1 MTTVKEENDEFTE
14 VTNPVVRRFIAD
26 GSNGIFLATFVN
38 KESTLATSSQ
48 YHKISKQRMSYW
60 IKRMLDLR
68 LIKVARTER
77 APNGA
82 MQAVYTSTA
91 ARFIIQKKSLS
102 TVEWRETISLLT
114 RHVWDR
120 VLDSVMQA
128 SRESRADALRLFR
141 DKETGVCWRL
151 IGRTES
157 SGPEDGYLLTW
168 GRMRLSEDD
177 YREMQRELNTVVK
190 RYQTKT
196 TADGKAIWFV
206 AAANEEA
213 P

>member
-1 MTTVKEENDEFTE
+1 MTTVQEENIEFTE

-38 KESTLATSSQ
+38 RESTLAASSH
-48 YHKISKQRMSYW
+48 YHRITKQRMSYW

-77 APNGA
+77 APNGV

-91 ARFIIQKKSLS
+91 PRFIIQKSNLS
-102 TVEWRETISLLT
+102 SNEWRETISLLT

-120 VLDSVMQA
+120 VLGSVMHA
-128 SRESRADALRLFR
+128 SRESRGDALRLFR
-141 DKETGVCWRL
+141 DKATDVCWRL
-151 IGRTES
+151 IGKTES

-168 GRMRLSEDD
+168 GRMRLSEDN
-177 YREMQRELNTVVK
+177 YREMQRELNALVK

-196 TADGKAIWFV
+196 ATDGKTIWYV
-206 AAANEEA
+206 TAANEEA